1 MLPKFL
7 ENLDPEIFLTD
18 NYLVLDFEVDT
29 SHGDHG
35 SPIHDANKLLL
46 ACWKTAG
53 GATQANWG
61 GEFEQARLL
70 AEIERADFVVAH
82 AAKYELGWL
91 KRMGVDLRKV
101 FAFDTMIAEYV
112 LLGNLAAGAK
122 ELGMVPLS
130 ISLDMCCRRRGFPV
144 KDPTVDTMIHNGIN
158 PARIPR
164 EWLEGRCRQ
173 DMETTE
179 QVFLDQRKDL
189 QKRGL
194 LPVQYTRCLLTP
206 VLADIQFEGLCLDE
220 ELVRKTHAEYAI
232 QLVALQN
239 QMDKL
244 TGGINMRSALQ
255 VAEHVYG
262 VLGFRELTDKRG
274 NPKRTP
280 ENKRKVDSKTLDRLV
295 AHNAAQREFLLLRK
309 ELSKVTHALSKN
321 LDFFLGV
328 CEEYGGKFH
337 AEIHQTT
344 TATSRLSS
352 TGIPLVF
359 ESIKTENGK
368 PSTKSVQFQNTP
380 RGFKRLFK
388 AKRPGFL
395 MAEPDGSGLEFRTAV
410 YLGDD
415 ERGRCDIEDQ
425 SFDPHR
431 FTASVLHNASIQEVK
446 DNEAESSAKN
456 VDSWRQLAKPDTF
469 KPLYGGS
476 KGTPEQERYYAAF
489 RERYPGIAA
498 AQESWVKQALL
509 EKRVVTPW
517 GLTYYFPTA
526 KLSES
531 GYCNVT
537 ATVYNYP
544 IQALATAEI
553 IPVALVYLWHGI
565 VESGL
570 DDDVY
575 IVNTVHDSAVCE
587 VRPEA
592 VDRFSALAKKCF
604 TLDVYNFLSRIYGMD
619 FNVPLGVGLKIGSHW
634 GQGKEQSF
642 NVYRDGREVQVK

>member
-7 ENLDPEIFLTD
+7 KDLDPALFLTD

-29 SHGDHG
+29 SHGDYG

-46 ACWKTAG
+46 ACWKMAG
-53 GATQANWG
+53 SATQAHWG

-70 AEIERADFVVAH
+70 AAIERADFVVAH

-130 ISLDMCCRRRGFPV
+130 ISLDMCCRRRGLPV
-144 KDPTVDTMIHNGIN
+144 KDPAVDKMIHNGIN

-173 DMETTE
+173 DVETTE
-179 QVFLDQRKDL
+179 RVFLDQRGDL
-189 QKRGL
+189 QRRGL

-206 VLADIQFEGLCLDE
+206 VLADIQFEGLMLDE
-220 ELVRKTHAEYAI
+220 ELVRKTHEEFKT
-232 QLVALQN
+232 QLVDLQT

-262 VLGFRELTDKRG
+262 SLGFRELTDKRG

-280 ENKRKVDSKTLDRLV
+280 ENKRKVDSKTLDRLF
-295 AHNAAQREFLLLRK
+295 AHNAAQREFLAKRR
-309 ELSKVTHALSKN
+309 ELSKVAHALSKN

-328 CEEYGGKFH
+328 CEEYGSKFH

-344 TATSRLSS
+344 TATNRLSS

-359 ESIKTENGK
+359 ESIKTEDGK
-368 PSTKSVQFQNTP
+368 PTTKSVQFQNTP

-415 ERGRCDIEDQ
+415 ERGRSDIEDR

-431 FTASVLHNASIQEVK
+431 FTASVLHSTSIEAVKANEV
-446 DNEAESSAKN
+446 DSSNRN

-476 KGTPEQERYYAAF
+476 KGTPEQERYYKAF

-526 KLSES
+526 KLSDS

-553 IPVALVYLWHGI
+553 IPIALVYLWHGI
-565 VESGL
+565 HEAGL

-587 VRPEA
+587 IRPEA
-592 VDRFSALAKKCF
+592 VDRFTTLAKKCF
-604 TLDVYNFLSRIYGMD
+604 TLDVYNFLDRVYSID

-642 NVYRDGREVQVK
+642 NVYRDGREEQVK

>member
-1 MLPKFL
+1 VLPKFL
-7 ENLDPEIFLTD
+7 NDLDPEIFLTD

-29 SHGDHG
+29 SHGDYG

-46 ACWKTAG
+46 ACWKQAG

-70 AEIERADFVVAH
+70 AAIERADFVVAH

-130 ISLDMCCRRRGFPV
+130 ISLDMCCRRRGLPV
-144 KDPTVDTMIHNGIN
+144 KDPAVDMMIRNGIN

-173 DMETTE
+173 DVETTE

-220 ELVRKTHAEYAI
+220 DIVRKTHAEYAT
-232 QLVALQN
+232 QLVALQS

-244 TGGINMRSALQ
+244 TGGINMRSVLQ

-262 VLGFRELTDKRG
+262 VLRFRELTDKRG

-280 ENKRKVDSKTLDRLV
+280 ENKRKVDSKTLDRLT
-295 AHNAAQREFLLLRK
+295 AHNAAQRDFLALRK

-328 CEEYGGKFH
+328 CEEYGGIFH

-359 ESIKTENGK
+359 QTIKTEDGK
-368 PSTKSVQFQNTP
+368 PTTKSVQFQNTP

-415 ERGRCDIEDQ
+415 EQGRSDIEDR

-431 FTASVLHNASIQEVK
+431 FTASVLHSASIEAVK
-446 DNEAESSAKN
+446 ANEAESSAKN

-469 KPLYGGS
+469 KPLYGGT
-476 KGTPEQERYYAAF
+476 KGTPEQEFYYKAF

-517 GLTYYFPTA
+517 GMTYHFPTA
-526 KLSES
+526 KLSDS

-565 VESGL
+565 AESGL
-570 DDDVY
+570 GDDVY

-587 VRPEA
+587 IRPEA
-592 VDRFSALAKKCF
+592 VDRFTTLAKKCF
-604 TLDVYNFLSRIYGMD
+604 TLDVYNFLDRVYGMD
-619 FNVPLGVGLKIGSHW
+619 FNVPLGVGLKIDTHW

-642 NVYRDGREVQVK
+642 NVYRDGREVKVK